1 MALYKLVSRHSA
13 PGVAKKAKQMLFGFS
28 AGAYLKA
35 HTISCALLL
44 SWRSHHACTSYRLL
58 ATPHAHH
65 YRPTFPVSRSLGLPA
80 DVVGF

>member
-35 HTISCALLL
+35 HTISCALPLL
-44 SWRSHHACTSYRLL
+44 WRSPHTCTLCPAPRVPACMPLPST
-58 ATPHAHH
+58 TPDLQV
-65 YRPTFPVSRSLGLPA
+65 PWGCQQMW
-80 DVVGF
+80 